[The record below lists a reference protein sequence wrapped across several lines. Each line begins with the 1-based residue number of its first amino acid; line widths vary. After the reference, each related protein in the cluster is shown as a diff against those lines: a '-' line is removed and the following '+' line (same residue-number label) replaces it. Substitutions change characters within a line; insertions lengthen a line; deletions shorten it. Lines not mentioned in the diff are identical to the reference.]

1 MPKLPT
7 APPVERTEARSIYP
21 ALDSLVTP
29 SQQDRGFSFRLTEI
43 RNLECRLEQERDHRA
58 NMYKKCRRA
67 INVIDGIDTVL
78 VTSSF
83 GMGAAGVGLL
93 STIIAAPVVVA
104 LEAAALAC
112 GLAGIAGKY
121 ISRRLLVKAKKHD
134 EIRVL
139 ALSKLSSI
147 TDVISNALRDGH
159 ISPEEF
165 KLVLD
170 EVEKYGKMKA
180 DIRKKTR
187 KAHAAQSDEAA
198 KNELMAEARA
208 SIMKELAAVRPTLK

>member
-7 APPVERTEARSIYP
+7 APLVESMYP
-21 ALDSLVTP
+21 SLAGVEP
-29 SQQDRGFSFRLTEI
+29 QQDNGSSFRLTEI
-43 RNLECRLEQERDHRA
+43 RNLERRLEQERDHRA
-58 NMYKKCRRA
+58 NMYKKYRRA
-67 INVIDGIDTVL
+67 INAVDCIDTVL
-78 VTSSF
+78 VVSSL
-83 GMGAAGVGLL
+83 GMGAVGVGLL

-104 LEAAALAC
+104 LEAAAVAC

-139 ALSKLSSI
+139 ALSKLNSI

-170 EVEKYGKMKA
+170 EMDKYGLMKA
-180 DIRKKTR
+180 SIREKTR
-187 KAHAAQSDEAA
+187 KVHAAQSTEAE
-198 KNELMAEARA
+198 K
-208 SIMKELAAVRPTLK
+208 TC

>member
-1 MPKLPT
+1 M
-7 APPVERTEARSIYP
+7 
-21 ALDSLVTP
+21 
-29 SQQDRGFSFRLTEI
+29 
-43 RNLECRLEQERDHRA
+43 
-58 NMYKKCRRA
+58 
-67 INVIDGIDTVL
+67 
-78 VTSSF
+78 
-83 GMGAAGVGLL
+83 L

-121 ISRRLLVKAKKHD
+121 ISRRLLVKAKKHN

-139 ALSKLSSI
+139 ALFSSI

-170 EVEKYGKMKA
+170 EVEKYGQMKA

-187 KAHAAQSDEAA
+187 KAHAAQSDEAV

-208 SIMKELAAVRPTLK
+208 SIMKELAAARPTLK